1 MPQAT
6 RLGDLD
12 SGHDN
17 CAGTA
22 LNSASSNVFI
32 NGKGAGRI
40 GDSYVVHSCPAHVPH
55 VAHIASGSATVF
67 INGKKSARIGDAI
80 DCGGNVA
87 QASPNVFVG
96 D

>member
-1 MPQAT
+1 MPTQT

-12 SGHDN
+12 SGHDL
-17 CAGTA
+17 CPGTA

-40 GDSYVVHSCPAHVPH
+40 GDSYVVHSCPEHVPH

-87 QASPNVFVG
+87 QGSDNVFVG
-96 D
+96 